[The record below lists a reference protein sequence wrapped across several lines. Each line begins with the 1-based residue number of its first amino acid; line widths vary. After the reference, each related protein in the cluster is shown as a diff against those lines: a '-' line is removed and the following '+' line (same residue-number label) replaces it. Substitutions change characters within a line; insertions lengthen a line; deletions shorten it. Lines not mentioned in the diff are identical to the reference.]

1 MKKKYLVL
9 QFEFNLLPNQVSET
23 KQEFL
28 SNQFLIYNQFMQIYN
43 KNHLFFKPKIVNT
56 NYLVMCVA
64 VKLKKQ
70 KDLIKGTVK
79 EIIIIDI

>member
-43 KNHLFFKPKIVNT
+43 KNCK
-56 NYLVMCVA
+56 Y
-64 VKLKKQ
+64 KLSCYVCGSETQETKRFN
-70 KDLIKGTVK
+70 
-79 EIIIIDI
+79 